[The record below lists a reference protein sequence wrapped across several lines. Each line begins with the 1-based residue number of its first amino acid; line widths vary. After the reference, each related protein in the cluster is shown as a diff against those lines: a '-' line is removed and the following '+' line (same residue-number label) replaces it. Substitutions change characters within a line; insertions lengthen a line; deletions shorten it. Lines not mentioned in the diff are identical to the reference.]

1 MARRTVIPV
10 GVETG
15 TKRVFAVAVDWP
27 GWCRAAKTEA
37 GALETLAAYG
47 PRYAPVAARAGI
59 AFPTQFELAVA
70 DRAEGTA
77 TTDFGAPDARLAG
90 DFRRLPAADASRL
103 IALMQAGWDALDD
116 VASRAPA
123 ELRKGP
129 RGGGRDRD
137 RMLEHVLAAEQA
149 YTRRLGVRLVQPEAG
164 DVVAIRAFREAIAS
178 ACLERAA
185 RPRTDSEGASDW
197 PPHYFIR
204 RLAWHA
210 LDHAWEMEDR
220 SPVRSRR

>member
-1 MARRTVIPV
+1 MARRTVVAV

-15 TKRVFAVAVDWP
+15 TKRVIACAVDWP
-27 GWCRAAKTEA
+27 GWCRTAKNEA
-37 GALETLAAYG
+37 DALETLAAYA

-59 AFPTQFELAVA
+59 AFPEHVELTVTDHAQ
-70 DRAEGTA
+70 GTA
-77 TTDFGAPDARLAG
+77 TTDFGAPDARLPG
-90 DFRRLPAADASRL
+90 DWRPLPAADASRL
-103 IALMQAGWDALDD
+103 VGLMRAVWDALDD
-116 VASRAPA
+116 TAVRTPA

-137 RMLEHVLAAEQA
+137 EMLEHVLRSEQSYA
-149 YTRRLGVRLVQPEAG
+149 RKLGVRLATPAMG
-164 DVVAIRAFREAIAS
+164 DVGAIRALRDAIAA

-185 RPRTDSEGASDW
+185 HPPEGADRASQW
-197 PPHYFIR
+197 PVRYFIR

-220 SPVRSRR
+220 G